1 MALVLNDCELEMTSD
16 RKPPDLVIS
25 GATVLTSDP
34 GQPYL
39 EKAWIAVA
47 EGRISEIRETAP
59 ERTDP
64 RTAVIDGKGRVVTPG
79 FVNVHTHAILSM
91 VRGVAEDM
99 GFAPAYTMGVPH
111 GHDVTPEE
119 AHALARLGG
128 LEALCFGST
137 LINDSFTHQDVA
149 LPAMAETGIRAW
161 GCGRIHDV
169 DFSRVHLNEWTY
181 DPKVGQ
187 QTLAQAADL
196 IDRFHDPMTLRTG
209 VVLAPHAP
217 DTCSPDLLRQVREMR
232 DATKLRVN
240 THVSQS
246 RVEVDFIRE
255 RDGMSPPELLEEV
268 GLLDATL
275 IGAHCIHLSDQ
286 DIARLGRAGVN
297 LAHIAKGN
305 QTHGNTAPTHALCRA
320 GMNLA
325 LSTDNMHADMV
336 ELMRWAL
343 ATGRLQEGKITEDWQ
358 PATVFEAATI
368 GGARALGLDTEIG
381 SIEVGKRA
389 DLVLFDFRRPHLRPL
404 TNVLG
409 TLVHTGQG
417 RDVETVIVGG
427 EVVVTGGEPVR
438 VNKMAV
444 LEAAETAAAA
454 LWERARAEASLHT

>member
-1 MALVLNDCELEMTSD
+1 M
-16 RKPPDLVIS
+16 
-25 GATVLTSDP
+25 
-34 GQPYL
+34 
-39 EKAWIAVA
+39 
-47 EGRISEIRETAP
+47 
-59 ERTDP
+59 
-64 RTAVIDGKGRVVTPG
+64 
-79 FVNVHTHAILSM
+79 
-91 VRGVAEDM
+91 
-99 GFAPAYTMGVPH
+99 
-111 GHDVTPEE
+111 
-119 AHALARLGG
+119 
-128 LEALCFGST
+128 
-137 LINDSFTHQDVA
+137 
-149 LPAMAETGIRAW
+149 
-161 GCGRIHDV
+161 
-169 DFSRVHLNEWTY
+169 
-181 DPKVGQ
+181 
-187 QTLAQAADL
+187 
-196 IDRFHDPMTLRTG
+196 
-209 VVLAPHAP
+209 VLAPHAP

-286 DIARLGRAGVN
+286 DIARLGRAGVT

-305 QTHGNTAPTHALCRA
+305 QTHGTTAPTHALCRA

>member
-1 MALVLNDCELEMTSD
+1 MTEAVF
-16 RKPPDLVIS
+16 PDMIIA
-25 GATVLTSDP
+25 GGTVLTSDP
-34 GQPYL
+34 DQPFL
-39 EKAWIAVA
+39 QAGWISIKD
-47 EGRISEIRETAP
+47 GRITAISDRP
-59 ERTDP
+59 PDQINPNTK
-64 RTAVIDGKGRVVTPG
+64 VIEAQGHVVTPG

-99 GFAPAYTMGVPH
+99 GFAPAYTIGVPH
-111 GHDVTPEE
+111 GHDPTPEE
-119 AHALARLGG
+119 AYAMAQLGG

-137 LINDSFTHQDVA
+137 VLNDSFTHQEVA
-149 LPAMAETGIRAW
+149 LPAMAETGIRAF

-169 DFSRVHLNEWTY
+169 DFTRVHLGEWTY
-181 DPKVGQ
+181 HPRIGE
-187 QTLAQAADL
+187 QTLQAAADL
-196 IDRFHDPMTLRTG
+196 IANFHDPAGLRTG

-217 DTCSPDLLRQVREMR
+217 DTCSPDLLRQVRQMR
-232 DATKLRVN
+232 DETGLRIN

-268 GLLDATL
+268 GLLDDRL
-275 IGAHCIHLSDQ
+275 IGAHCIHVSDS
-286 DIARLGRAGVN
+286 DIARLGRAGAH

-305 QTHGNTAPTHALCRA
+305 QTHGHIAPTDALCRA

-343 ATGRLQEGKITEDWQ
+343 ASGRLQEGRITDAWQ
-358 PATVFEAATI
+358 PEKVFEAATI
-368 GGARALGLDTEIG
+368 GGARALGLEAEIG
-381 SIEVGKRA
+381 SLTVGKRA

-409 TLVHTGQG
+409 TLVHTAQG
-417 RDVETVIVGG
+417 RDVDMVIVEG
-427 EVVVTGGEPVR
+427 ELVVAGGEPLR

-444 LEAAETAAAA
+444 LEAAEKAAAA
-454 LWERARAEASLHT
+454 LWRRARAEKTRQA